1 MDDDLDME
9 IKGDDGDVEIT
20 DIDLGKEGDDR
31 AEVVE
36 TYFAN
41 IDGVSPVPD
50 GDSMAF
56 DLTISVTKSSDAG
69 VEVRHTIRRISVNAQ
84 SLFDKAEQAEDTTI
98 VVEGKAKAAA
108 LMSKRALNEM
118 RQLAGLEPI
127 HG

>member
-31 AEVVE
+31 AEVIE
-36 TYFAN
+36 SYFAN

>member
-36 TYFAN
+36 SYFAN